1 MRLHQHVL
9 ICSSFQAE
17 IHCDARVLF
26 VDALTE
32 LRPSLWSYVPKLAHL
47 FDVLSNPGKLRK
59 CQFKIELVPDD
70 EIRNA
75 TPDSKLLIDAFEFL
89 N

>member
-1 MRLHQHVL
+1 MKFDQHVL

-17 IHCDARVLF
+17 IPCDARVLF
-26 VDALTE
+26 VDALAE

-47 FDVLSNPGKLRK
+47 LDVLFNPDKLKK
-59 CQFKIELVPDD
+59 CQVKIELVPDD
-70 EIRNA
+70 EIQNA
-75 TPDSKLLIDAFEFL
+75 TPDSELLIAAFEYL